1 MSQCG
6 TGLVMSIYHQAREG
20 NTNVQRLKQKMQS
33 LAGVTELQ
41 PASEVTL
48 TAVLLTLALEK

>member
-1 MSQCG
+1 
-6 TGLVMSIYHQAREG
+6 MSIYHQAREG
-20 NTNVQRLKQKMQS
+20 NTNVQRLKPKMQS